1 MSVIQGV
8 KVKIRPRLRTWTVNF
23 YDGRSMCQ
31 CFTKFLNPPGK
42 KKRKKKKKNQ
52 TSHLE
57 RFPKN
62 LSSRPLYPRCL
73 SRGYSAIISFIK
85 QTVRLISFKLESTD
99 EGELEARGDR
109 SQWILSGRPI
119 KNSWPIDKPIMCVY
133 NFTYIGW

>member
-8 KVKIRPRLRTWTVNF
+8 KVKIRPWLRTWTVNF

-109 SQWILSGRPI
+109 ASGSSVDDRLKTRGRSI
-119 KNSWPIDKPIMCVY
+119 NR
-133 NFTYIGW
+133 